1 MQRNKCSVDLRFLEM
16 SYRKQ
21 AELAELLEELR
32 EPEKLHPQP
41 PAIQGVCD
49 KV

>member
-1 MQRNKCSVDLRFLEM
+1 MQRNKCSVDIRFLEM
-16 SYRKQ
+16 SYRKR
-21 AELAELLEELR
+21 AELAELIEELR

-41 PAIQGVCD
+41 PAIQGARN